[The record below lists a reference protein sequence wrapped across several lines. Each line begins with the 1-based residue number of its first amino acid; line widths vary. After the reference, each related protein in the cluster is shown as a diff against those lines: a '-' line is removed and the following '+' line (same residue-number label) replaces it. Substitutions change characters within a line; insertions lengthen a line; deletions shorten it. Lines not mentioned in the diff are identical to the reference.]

1 MATNNALK
9 VTLDWISDLNFV
21 GSNERGQRVTFGG
34 EGDYV
39 SPMETLLMSVG
50 GCASID
56 VVMILQRARQ
66 AVSGCRCELVGERFD
81 GTPKRFT
88 AMTLNFVVRG
98 TDLSVKQVTKA
109 IDLSVEKYC
118 SVMHSLDK
126 DIEIST
132 SFEIVPV

>member
-1 MATNNALK
+1 MATNNTMK
-9 VTLDWISDLNFV
+9 VSLDWTSELNFV
-21 GSNERGQRVTFGG
+21 GRNERGQRVSFGAD
-34 EGDYV
+34 GDYV

-66 AVSGCRCELVGERFD
+66 AISGCRCELEGERFD
-81 GTPKRFT
+81 GAPKRFT
-88 AMTLNFVVRG
+88 AMNLNFIVRG

-126 DIEIST
+126 DIKIST